1 MDHGVC
7 KAPTPFYLLAVAL
20 RSFLLVLATHLL
32 AGEVDTSLAGAPLA
46 RRVSWW
52 FRYYNPLN
60 LSWRYYSM
68 FAYRFTVHSWGT
80 PQLALINHEGHPL
93 LAPLPY
99 IVGETVQPLHV
110 RRLELAGLLSSQG
123 ILTFSA
129 AYQGLLAIQYAIST
143 EGIPYLPNTTV
154 PLAMVGLFRVL
165 ACKWVASK
173 IHVDPYPYPCMPSA
187 PPSLAPNVCTLL
199 SPFLQFCKSSIC
211 SLWASSSNTIA
222 PNKDSSSPPPS
233 TLSASNIVSKSQ
245 MEDSLST
252 VLAHYKTQGDPSS
265 ASVPIITFS
274 IGKSSPAST
283 NMFCRSLDNSS
294 STLIKLPYS
303 HLPPLE
309 LPSSIDTVNLPSPQ
323 IYSAPVL
330 QSSDR
335 PLLPTMSRPYSISPS
350 SSLVMGC
357 MPSAIGPECNA
368 GMFLLNS
375 LLPLS
380 CSPSEEH
387 RANTS
392 KYSSTSALSLITHT
406 SLSSST
412 CPNLSPISCSRVELS
427 ISPHDPKLLPSLS
440 GKPLAGFPVHT
451 DTSPE
456 RPLPYKSN
464 KIMVGIWVG
473 VLVGLVTMAF
483 LPYKVATAYQLP
495 HRLLQFSMQLFYQ
508 YIAVSEFVFHA
519 YLLYQGPRAL
529 ANRVLFFDHW
539 AFKAQT
545 VGFYCLL
552 VFMLVI
558 ALLDFVKHEYYR
570 TCA

>member
-1 MDHGVC
+1 MNDGVC
-7 KAPTPFYLLAVAL
+7 KEPTPFYLLAVAL
-20 RSFLLVLATHLL
+20 RSFFLVLATHLL

-46 RRVSWW
+46 RRISWW

-68 FAYRFTVHSWGT
+68 FAYRFTAHSWGT

-99 IVGETVQPLHV
+99 IVGETVHPLHV

-129 AYQGLLAIQYAIST
+129 AYQGILAIQYAISS

-173 IHVDPYPYPCMPSA
+173 IHVDPYPYPCIPSA
-187 PPSLAPNVCTLL
+187 PASLASDACTLL
-199 SPFLQFCKSSIC
+199 LPFLQFWKSSIC
-211 SLWASSSNTIA
+211 SLWASSPNTIA
-222 PNKDSSSPPPS
+222 SNKDSSSPPPS
-233 TLSASNIVSKSQ
+233 TPSASYIVTKSQ
-245 MEDSLST
+245 VEDSLST
-252 VLAHYKTQGDPSS
+252 VLANYKTQEDPSS
-265 ASVPIITFS
+265 TSVPIITFS
-274 IGKSSPAST
+274 RT
-283 NMFCRSLDNSS
+283 LDNSS
-294 STLIKLPYS
+294 SALVKLPYS

-309 LPSSIDTVNLPSPQ
+309 LPSSIDTVNLPLPQ
-323 IYSAPVL
+323 IYSPPVL
-330 QSSDR
+330 QSSNR

-350 SSLVMGC
+350 SSLAMGS
-357 MPSAIGPECNA
+357 MTSVIGSERNA

-380 CSPSEEH
+380 CSQSEEH

-392 KYSSTSALSLITHT
+392 KYSSTSALPLITHT
-406 SLSSST
+406 SFSSST
-412 CPNLSPISCSRVELS
+412 CSNFSPISCSRAELS
-427 ISPHDPKLLPSLS
+427 ISPNVPKLLPSLS
-440 GKPLAGFPVHT
+440 GKLLAGFPVYT

-456 RPLPYKSN
+456 QPLPYKSN
-464 KIMVGIWVG
+464 KIMVGIWIG

-483 LPYKVATAYQLP
+483 LPYKVSAAYQLP
-495 HRLLQFSMQLFYQ
+495 RRLLQFSMEIFYE
-508 YIAVSEFVFHA
+508 YIAASEFVFHA

-558 ALLDFVKHEYYR
+558 ALLDFVKHEYYH